1 MSLVFGQVS
10 DWDIVL
16 AVGLGLRVLTE
27 HDDVL
32 RILV

>member
-1 MSLVFGQVS
+1 MSLAFGQVS

-16 AVGLGLRVLTE
+16 VVGLGLRVLTE

-32 RILV
+32 RIL